1 MYSTNGI
8 RSSQAQIPDH
18 IGTQIMIPKKQ
29 FGRTGHESTR
39 ILFGGAA
46 LWTVTQ
52 AEADATLDLLIEHGI
67 NHIDTAA
74 SYGESERR
82 IGPWM
87 KRYRN
92 QFFLATKTEERT
104 RLKARDSL
112 HRSLELLQT
121 DRVDLFQIH
130 NLSDPDEWEIALGP
144 NGALEAFI
152 EAREQGLVHFIGIT
166 GHGTDIARLHK
177 LALERFDFDSVL
189 FPYNYP
195 MLQNPQYAADVNELL
210 RACAT
215 ANIAAQTIKSIT
227 RAGWGDRPQTRST
240 WYEPLEDQAD
250 IDLAVHWV
258 LGEPRLFL
266 NSVGDIHLLPKVLE
280 AAHRF
285 HDKSSENEMN
295 DMVTRLR
302 MEPLFT

>member
-1 MYSTNGI
+1 
-8 RSSQAQIPDH
+8 
-18 IGTQIMIPKKQ
+18 MISKKP

-39 ILFGGAA
+39 VLFGGAA

-52 AEADATLDLLIEHGI
+52 AEADGTLDVLFEHGI

-87 KRYRN
+87 KRYRDR
-92 QFFLATKTEERT
+92 FFLATKTEDRT
-104 RLKARDSL
+104 RLGARDSL

-130 NLSDPDEWEIALGP
+130 NLSNIEEWEIALGP
-144 NGALEAFI
+144 GGALEAFI
-152 EAREQGLVHFIGIT
+152 EAREQGLVRFIGIT

-189 FPYNYP
+189 FPYNYV
-195 MLQNPQYAADVNELL
+195 MMQNPKYAADAFDLL
-210 RACAT
+210 KSCEARNT
-215 ANIAAQTIKSIT
+215 AVQTIKSIT
-227 RAGWGDRPQTRST
+227 RAGWGDRPQTRNT
-240 WYEPLEDQAD
+240 WYEPLEEQAD

-258 LGEPRLFL
+258 LGEQQVFL
-266 NSVGDIHLLPKVLE
+266 NSVGDIHVLPKVLE
-280 AAHRF
+280 ASQRF
-285 HDKSSENEMN
+285 QDKPSEDEME